1 MNALPPDTRRDL
13 TPFFAPRSLA
23 VVGAGERAT
32 SSGGAIMQMLHLA
45 GYGGRVVP
53 VNPKGGTIF
62 GYEAVTSIASID
74 PPVDLAVIVIRPDAI
89 LDAVREAADRRIRNL
104 LILPGGFAEAGP
116 AGIERNRALLALA
129 AERGLTIAGPNCA
142 GLVHLDPSWPF
153 AATFLRDLPPG
164 IQAAIQ
170 GGAAAG
176 ATNGL
181 AFISQS
187 GALAEEF
194 IDKANAR
201 GLPLTSVVSVGNAVH
216 LGVEDYLAWL
226 GERPEIGAAL
236 LYVESIED
244 HERFRAVARQVA
256 ATKPVIA
263 LFGGRTEI
271 GGRAASAHTGAV
283 ANDDVAID
291 AFCASCGIVRV
302 KSLRRLLVAAKAFG
316 RFPQGL
322 GRRALILSNSGGPGV
337 ICADRAVIEG
347 LDLAAL
353 PPAMVDILRQQL
365 PPEASVA
372 NPIDLLADAREDR
385 FGLAF
390 ETAMSHAANDY
401 DMVLMIHVV
410 PFMVDAAPVID
421 RLARLAAG
429 ARLPL
434 MHSMMGT
441 LTAKADWF
449 ATLERAGV
457 PMFNDVEE
465 MAEAAGLLA
474 RYPFLRA
481 AAERDILPTVFF
493 RDRNL
498 QKNEKI

>member
-1 MNALPPDTRRDL
+1 MSPRDL
-13 TPFFAPRSLA
+13 SPFFAPRSIA
-23 VVGAGERAT
+23 VIGAGERAT
-32 SSGGAIMQMLHLA
+32 SSGGAIMQMLQRA
-45 GYGGRVVP
+45 AYGGRVVP

-62 GYEAVTSIASID
+62 GYESVTAIGAID

-89 LDAVREAADRRIRNL
+89 LEAAAECAGRGIRNL

-116 AGIERNRALLALA
+116 AGVARNEALLKLA
-129 AERGLTIAGPNCA
+129 AERGLTVAGPNCA
-142 GLVHLDPSWPF
+142 GIVHLDPAWRF

-164 IQAAIQ
+164 
-170 GGAAAG
+170 AAA
-176 ATNGL
+176 NGL

-226 GERPEIGAAL
+226 GARPEIGAAL

-244 HERFRAVARQVA
+244 HERFRTLAREVA
-256 ATKPVIA
+256 AIKPVIA
-263 LFGGRTEI
+263 LFGGSTVV
-271 GGRAASAHTGAV
+271 GGLAAAAHTGAI
-283 ANDDVAID
+283 ANDDAAID
-291 AFCASCGIVRV
+291 AFCTSCGIVRV
-302 KSLRRLLVAAKAFG
+302 ESLRRLLIAAKAFG

-322 GRRALILSNSGGPGV
+322 GKRALILSNSGGPGV
-337 ICADRAVIEG
+337 ICADRAALEG
-347 LDLAAL
+347 LEMGAL
-353 PPAMVDILRQQL
+353 PQPMADVLRQRL
-365 PPEASVA
+365 PPEASAA
-372 NPIDLLADAREDR
+372 NPIDLLADARDDR

-390 ETAMSHAANDY
+390 EAAMTHAASAY

-410 PFMVDAAPVID
+410 PFMVDAGPVI
-421 RLARLAAG
+421 ARLAELAG
-429 ARLPL
+429 AARLPV

-441 LTAKADWF
+441 LPGKADWF
-449 ATLERAGV
+449 ATMERAGV

-474 RYPFLRA
+474 RYPILRNSA
-481 AAERDILPTVFF
+481 RSDTLPGGVFH
-493 RDRNL
+493 DRKRRQL
-498 QKNEKI
+498 

>member
-1 MNALPPDTRRDL
+1 MATRDL
-13 TPFFAPRSLA
+13 SPFFAPQSVA
-23 VVGAGERAT
+23 VIGAGERAT
-32 SSGGAIMQMLHLA
+32 SSGGAVMQMLRQA

-62 GYEAVTSIASID
+62 GYDSVTSIEASG

-89 LDAVREAADRRIRNL
+89 LEAVGEAADHGIKNV

-116 AGIERNRALLALA
+116 IGIARNEALLKRA
-129 AERGLTIAGPNCA
+129 AARGLTVAGPNCA
-142 GLVHLDPSWPF
+142 GLIHLDPAWRF

-164 IQAAIQ
+164 
-170 GGAAAG
+170 AAAG
-176 ATNGL
+176 AKNGL

-201 GLPLTSVVSVGNAVH
+201 QLPLVSVVSVGNAVH

-244 HERFRAVARQVA
+244 HARFREVARAVAAR
-256 ATKPVIA
+256 KPVVA

-271 GGRAASAHTGAV
+271 GGRAAAAHTGAV
-283 ANDDVAID
+283 VNDDAAID
-291 AFCASCGIVRV
+291 AFCRSCGIVRV
-302 KSLRRLLVAAKAFG
+302 DSLRRLLLAAKAFG

-337 ICADRAVIEG
+337 LCADRAAGEG
-347 LDLAAL
+347 LVLDAL
-353 PPAMVDILRQQL
+353 PQAMAEVLRQQL
-365 PPEASVA
+365 PAEASVA

-390 ETAMSHAANDY
+390 DAAMNHAARAY
-401 DMVLMIHVV
+401 DVVLMIHVV
-410 PFMVDAAPVID
+410 PFMVDATPVIG
-421 RLARLAAG
+421 RLSQLAKDAP
-429 ARLPL
+429 LPV

-441 LTAKADWF
+441 LPGKAEWF
-449 ATLERAGV
+449 AAMEAAGV
-457 PMFNDVEE
+457 PTFNDIEE

-474 RYPFLRA
+474 RYPALRI
-481 AAERDILPTVFF
+481 AAENSDLPPATFK
-493 RDRNL
+493 DRRS
-498 QKNEKI
+498 EKV

>member
-1 MNALPPDTRRDL
+1 MIERDL
-13 TPFFAPRSLA
+13 KPFFAPRSIA

-32 SSGGAIMQMLHLA
+32 SSGGAIMQMLRRA
-45 GYGGRVVP
+45 DYRGRVVP
-53 VNPKGGTIF
+53 VNPKGGPKGGTIF
-62 GYEAVTSIASID
+62 GYESVTSIAAID

-89 LDAVREAADRRIRNL
+89 LEAAGQAADRGIRNL

-116 AGIERNRALLALA
+116 AGVARNEALRRLAT
-129 AERGLTIAGPNCA
+129 ERGLTIAGPNCA
-142 GLVHLDPSWPF
+142 GIVHLDPAWRF

-164 IQAAIQ
+164 T
-170 GGAAAG
+170 AAG
-176 ATNGL
+176 AANGL

-194 IDKANAR
+194 IDKANQR
-201 GLPLTSVVSVGNAVH
+201 GLPLTSVVSVGNALH
-216 LGVEDYLAWL
+216 LGVEDYLAYL
-226 GERPEIGAAL
+226 GARPEIGAAL

-244 HERFRAVARQVA
+244 HERFRSLARKVA
-256 ATKPVIA
+256 ADKPVIA
-263 LFGGRTEI
+263 LFGGRTAI
-271 GGRAASAHTGAV
+271 GGQAAAAHTGAV
-283 ANDDVAID
+283 ANDDSAID

-302 KSLRRLLVAAKAFG
+302 ESLRQLMLAAKAFG

-322 GRRALILSNSGGPGV
+322 GKRALILSNSGGPGV
-337 ICADRAVIEG
+337 LCADRAALDG

-353 PPAMVDILRQQL
+353 PQAMADVLRQQL

-385 FGLAF
+385 FALAVGA
-390 ETAMSHAANDY
+390 TMDHAAQAY

-410 PFMVDAAPVID
+410 PFMVDAGPVID
-421 RLARLAAG
+421 RLVTLATEAK
-429 ARLPL
+429 LPL

-441 LTAKADWF
+441 LPDKAAWF
-449 ATLERAGV
+449 AAMERAGV

-474 RYPFLRA
+474 RYPFLRTA
-481 AAERDILPTVFF
+481 ARRDILPPAKFY
-493 RDRNL
+493 DRRRP
-498 QKNEKI
+498 K

>member
-1 MNALPPDTRRDL
+1 MTDSVRDL
-13 TPFFAPRSLA
+13 SPFFAPDSIA
-23 VVGAGERAT
+23 IVGAGERPT
-32 SSGGAIMQMLHLA
+32 SSGGAVMQMLRQA

-62 GYEAVTSIASID
+62 GYESVTSIAAID

-89 LDAVREAADRRIRNL
+89 LDAVGEAADRGIRNL

-116 AGIERNRALLALA
+116 AGVARNEALLKLA
-129 AERGLTIAGPNCA
+129 AQRGLTVAGPNCA
-142 GLVHLDPSWPF
+142 GIVHLDPAKPF

-164 IQAAIQ
+164 NV
-170 GGAAAG
+170 AG
-176 ATNGL
+176 ANNGL

-201 GLPLTSVVSVGNAVH
+201 GLPLVSIVSVGNAVH

-236 LYVESIED
+236 LYIESIDD
-244 HERFRAVARQVA
+244 HERFRAIARQVA
-256 ATKPVIA
+256 AKKPVVA
-263 LFGGRTEI
+263 LFGGRTRI
-271 GGRAASAHTGAV
+271 GGQAAAAHTGAV
-283 ANDDVAID
+283 ANDDAAIE

-302 KSLRRLLVAAKAFG
+302 TSLRRLLLAAKAFG

-337 ICADRAVIEG
+337 LCADRATLEG

-353 PPAMVDILRQQL
+353 PAAMADVLRQQL
-365 PPEASVA
+365 PAEASVA

-390 ETAMSHAANDY
+390 EAAMTHAASAY

-410 PFMVDAAPVID
+410 PFMVDAQPVIG
-421 RLARLAAG
+421 RLAELAAG
-429 ARLPL
+429 DRLPL

-441 LTAKADWF
+441 LPGKADWF
-449 ATLERAGV
+449 ATMERAGV

-465 MAEAAGLLA
+465 MAEAAGLLT
-474 RYPFLRA
+474 RYPSLRNA
-481 AAERDILPTVFF
+481 ATMNELPPATF
-493 RDRNL
+493 RSR
-498 QKNEKI
+498 KAP

>member
-1 MNALPPDTRRDL
+1 MISSRDL
-13 TPFFAPRSLA
+13 SPFFAPRSIA

-32 SSGGAIMQMLHLA
+32 SSGGAIMQLLRQA

-53 VNPKGGTIF
+53 VNPKGGAIF
-62 GYEAVTSIASID
+62 GYDSVTSIGAID

-89 LDAVREAADRRIRNL
+89 LDAVRECADRGILNL

-116 AGIERNRALLALA
+116 VGTARNEALLKLA
-129 AERGLTIAGPNCA
+129 AERSVTVAGPNCA
-142 GLVHLDPSWPF
+142 GIIHLDPAWRF

-164 IQAAIQ
+164 VR
-170 GGAAAG
+170 GGAG
-176 ATNGL
+176 NGL

-201 GLPLTSVVSVGNAVH
+201 ALPLTSVVSVGNAVH
-216 LGVEDYLAWL
+216 LGVEDYLGWL
-226 GERPEIGAAL
+226 GERPEIGTAL

-244 HERFRAVARQVA
+244 HERFRRVARGVA
-256 ATKPVIA
+256 ARKPVVA
-263 LFGGRTEI
+263 LFGGRTGI
-271 GGRAASAHTGAV
+271 GAQAAAAHTGAV
-283 ANDDVAID
+283 ANDDAAID

-302 KSLRRLLVAAKAFG
+302 ESLRRLLVAAKAFG

-337 ICADRAVIEG
+337 LCADRAALEG
-347 LDLAAL
+347 LELGAL
-353 PPAMVDILRQQL
+353 PTAMAEVLRQRL

-390 ETAMSHAANDY
+390 EAAMTHAAEAY
-401 DMVLMIHVV
+401 DMVMMIHVV
-410 PFMVDAAPVID
+410 PFMVDAAPVIG
-421 RLARLAAG
+421 RLAELAAG

-434 MHSMMGT
+434 LHSMMGT
-441 LTAKADWF
+441 LPGKAEWF
-449 ATLERAGV
+449 ATMEGVGV

-474 RYPFLRA
+474 RYRKLRDSTA
-481 AAERDILPTVFF
+481 DDSLASVTF
-493 RDRNL
+493 RDR
-498 QKNEKI
+498 QSQ

>member
-1 MNALPPDTRRDL
+1 MSRDL
-13 TPFFAPRSLA
+13 APFFAPRSIA

-32 SSGGAIMQMLHLA
+32 SSGGAIMQMLRLA

-62 GYEAVTSIASID
+62 GYDSVTSIAAVD

-89 LDAVREAADRRIRNL
+89 LEACREAADRGIRNL

-116 AGIERNRALLALA
+116 AGAARNEALLELA
-129 AERGLTIAGPNCA
+129 TERGLTVAGPNCA
-142 GLVHLDPSWPF
+142 GIIHLDPAWRF

-164 IQAAIQ
+164 T
-170 GGAAAG
+170 AAG
-176 ATNGL
+176 ASNGL

-201 GLPLTSVVSVGNAVH
+201 CLPLTSVVSVGNAVH

-226 GERPEIGAAL
+226 GDQPEIGAAL
-236 LYVESIED
+236 LYVESIDD
-244 HERFRAVARQVA
+244 HERFREVARAVAAR
-256 ATKPVIA
+256 KPVIA
-263 LFGGRTEI
+263 LFGGRTDV
-271 GGRAASAHTGAV
+271 GGRAAAAHTGAV
-283 ANDDVAID
+283 ANDDAAID
-291 AFCASCGIVRV
+291 AFCDSCGIVRV
-302 KSLRRLLVAAKAFG
+302 ESLRRLLVAAKAFG

-337 ICADRAVIEG
+337 ICADRAVLEG
-347 LDLAAL
+347 LELRAL
-353 PPAMVDILRQQL
+353 PKAMAEVLRQQL
-365 PPEASVA
+365 PAEASVA
-372 NPIDLLADAREDR
+372 NPLDLLADARADR
-385 FGLAF
+385 FGATF
-390 ETAMSHAANDY
+390 EAAMNHATQAY

-410 PFMVDAAPVID
+410 PFMVDAAPVI
-421 RLARLAAG
+421 ARLAELAET

-441 LTAKADWF
+441 LPGKAEWF
-449 ATLERAGV
+449 ATMEAAGV
-457 PMFNDVEE
+457 PTFNDVEE

-474 RYPFLRA
+474 RYPILRNA
-481 AAERDILPTVFF
+481 AQSAVPSPAAF
-493 RDRNL
+493 RDR
-498 QKNEKI
+498 KHS

>member
-1 MNALPPDTRRDL
+1 MSRDL
-13 TPFFAPRSLA
+13 APFFAPRSIA

-32 SSGGAIMQMLHLA
+32 SSGGAIMQMLRLA

-62 GYEAVTSIASID
+62 GYESVTSIAAVD
-74 PPVDLAVIVIRPDAI
+74 PPVELAVIVIRPDAI
-89 LDAVREAADRRIRNL
+89 IDACREAAERGIKNL

-116 AGIERNRALLALA
+116 TGAARNEALLTLA

-142 GLVHLDPSWPF
+142 GVIHLDPAWRF

-164 IQAAIQ
+164 T
-170 GGAAAG
+170 AAG
-176 ATNGL
+176 ASNGL

-226 GERPEIGAAL
+226 GDRPEIGAAL
-236 LYVESIED
+236 LYVESIDD
-244 HERFRAVARQVA
+244 HERFRAVARAVA
-256 ATKPVIA
+256 ARKPVIA
-263 LFGGRTEI
+263 LFGGRTDV
-271 GGRAASAHTGAV
+271 GGRAAAAHTGAV
-283 ANDDVAID
+283 ANDDAAID

-302 KSLRRLLVAAKAFG
+302 TSLRRLLVAAKAFG

-322 GRRALILSNSGGPGV
+322 GRRTLILSNSGGPGV
-337 ICADRAVIEG
+337 ICADRATLEG
-347 LDLAAL
+347 LELGAL
-353 PPAMVDILRQQL
+353 PKAMAEVLRQQL
-365 PPEASVA
+365 PAEASVA
-372 NPIDLLADAREDR
+372 NPLDLLADAREDR
-385 FGLAF
+385 FGATF
-390 ETAMSHAANDY
+390 EAAMNHAAQAY

-410 PFMVDAAPVID
+410 PFMVDAAPVIG
-421 RLARLAAG
+421 RLAELAAT
-429 ARLPL
+429 ARLPV

-441 LTAKADWF
+441 LPGKAEWF
-449 ATLERAGV
+449 ATMEAAGV

-474 RYPFLRA
+474 RYPILRNA
-481 AAERDILPTVFF
+481 AQTILPSTATF
-493 RDRNL
+493 RDRRRS
-498 QKNEKI
+498 

>member
-1 MNALPPDTRRDL
+1 MSAPTRDL
-13 TPFFAPRSLA
+13 SPFFAPRSIA

-32 SSGGAIMQMLHLA
+32 SSGGAVMQMLRLA

-62 GYEAVTSIASID
+62 GYEAVTSIAAID
-74 PPVDLAVIVIRPDAI
+74 SPVDLAVIVIRPDAI
-89 LDAVREAADRRIRNL
+89 VEAAAEAADRGIRNL

-116 AGIERNRALLALA
+116 SGVARNEALLKLA

-142 GLVHLDPSWPF
+142 GILHLDPTWRF

-164 IQAAIQ
+164 SAK
-170 GGAAAG
+170 G

-244 HERFRAVARQVA
+244 HERFRAVARKVA
-256 ATKPVIA
+256 AIKPVVA
-263 LFGGRTEI
+263 LFGGRTGI
-271 GGRAASAHTGAV
+271 GGQAAAAHTGAV
-283 ANDDVAID
+283 ANDEAAIE

-302 KSLRRLLVAAKAFG
+302 ESLRRLLIAAKAFG

-322 GRRALILSNSGGPGV
+322 GPRALILSNSGGPGV
-337 ICADRAVIEG
+337 ICGDRAVLEG
-347 LDLAAL
+347 LDLTPL
-353 PPAMVDILRQQL
+353 PQAMADVLRQRL
-365 PPEASVA
+365 PGEASVA

-390 ETAMSHAANDY
+390 EAAMAHATQAY

-410 PFMVDAAPVID
+410 PFMVDAGPVIE
-421 RLARLAAG
+421 RLAELTPKAN
-429 ARLPL
+429 LPL

-441 LTAKADWF
+441 LPGKADWF
-449 ATLERAGV
+449 AKMEGAGV

-474 RYPFLRA
+474 RYPTLRQRA
-481 AAERDILPTVFF
+481 KSGILPTTFF
-493 RDRNL
+493 RDR
-498 QKNEKI
+498 KHT

>member
-1 MNALPPDTRRDL
+1 VLQRRGMSVARDL
-13 TPFFAPRSLA
+13 SPFFAPRSIA

-32 SSGGAIMQMLHLA
+32 SSGGAVMQLLRQA

-53 VNPKGGTIF
+53 VNPKGGKIF
-62 GYEAVTSIASID
+62 GYESVTSIADID

-89 LDAVREAADRRIRNL
+89 LDAMRECADRSIRNL
-104 LILPGGFAEAGP
+104 LVLPGGFAEAGP
-116 AGIERNRALLALA
+116 LGVARNEALLKLA
-129 AERGLTIAGPNCA
+129 AGRGLTIAGPNCA
-142 GLVHLDPSWPF
+142 GIIHLDPAWRF

-164 IQAAIQ
+164 S
-170 GGAAAG
+170 AAG
-176 ATNGL
+176 AGNGL

-201 GLPLTSVVSVGNAVH
+201 ALPLTSVVSVGNAVH

-236 LYVESIED
+236 LYVESIDD
-244 HERFRAVARQVA
+244 HERFRTLARAVAA
-256 ATKPVIA
+256 KKPVIA

-271 GGRAASAHTGAV
+271 GAQAATAHTGAV
-283 ANDDVAID
+283 ANDDAAID
-291 AFCASCGIVRV
+291 AFSASCGIVRV
-302 KSLRRLLVAAKAFG
+302 ESLRRLLLAAKAFG

-322 GRRALILSNSGGPGV
+322 GKRALILSNSGGPGV
-337 ICADRAVIEG
+337 LCADRASLEG
-347 LDLAAL
+347 LELGAL
-353 PPAMVDILRQQL
+353 PKAMADVLRQRL

-385 FGLAF
+385 FALAF
-390 ETAMSHAANDY
+390 EAAMSHAADAY

-410 PFMVDAAPVID
+410 PFMVDAGPVVE
-421 RLARLAAG
+421 RLAELAAR
-429 ARLPL
+429 AKLPL
-434 MHSMMGT
+434 LHSMMGT
-441 LTAKADWF
+441 LPDKAEWF
-449 ATLERAGV
+449 ATMERAGV

-474 RYPFLRA
+474 RYPMLRNSAGSDDAPA
-481 AAERDILPTVFF
+481 ATL
-493 RDRNL
+493 RDRRRR
-498 QKNEKI
+498 

>member
-1 MNALPPDTRRDL
+1 MSVRDL
-13 TPFFAPRSLA
+13 SPFFAPRSIA

-32 SSGGAIMQMLHLA
+32 SSGGAVMQLLRRA

-53 VNPKGGTIF
+53 VNPKGGAIF
-62 GYEAVTSIASID
+62 GYDAVTSIADID
-74 PPVDLAVIVIRPDAI
+74 PPVDLAVIVIRPDTI
-89 LDAVREAADRRIRNL
+89 LDAVRECADRGIGNV

-116 AGIERNRALLALA
+116 VGVARNEALLKLA
-129 AERGLTIAGPNCA
+129 ADRGVTVAGPNCA
-142 GLVHLDPSWPF
+142 GIVHLDPAWRF

-164 IQAAIQ
+164 S
-170 GGAAAG
+170 AAG
-176 ATNGL
+176 AGNGL

-201 GLPLTSVVSVGNAVH
+201 ALPLTSVVSVGNAVH

-236 LYVESIED
+236 LYVEAIED
-244 HERFRAVARQVA
+244 HERFRRLARAVSAK
-256 ATKPVIA
+256 KPVVA
-263 LFGGRTEI
+263 LFGGRTTA
-271 GGRAASAHTGAV
+271 GAAAAAAHTGAV
-283 ANDDVAID
+283 ANDDAAIG

-302 KSLRRLLVAAKAFG
+302 ESLRRLLVAAKAFG

-322 GRRALILSNSGGPGV
+322 GPRALILSNSGGPGV
-337 ICADRAVIEG
+337 LCADRASLEG
-347 LDLAAL
+347 VSLGAL
-353 PPAMVDILRQQL
+353 PSAMAEVLRQRL

-390 ETAMSHAANDY
+390 EAAMSHAAQAY

-410 PFMVDAAPVID
+410 PFMVDAQPVIE
-421 RLARLAAG
+421 RLAAL
-429 ARLPL
+429 AASAKLPL
-434 MHSMMGT
+434 LHSMMGT
-441 LTAKADWF
+441 LPGKGEWF
-449 ATLERAGV
+449 ATMERAGV

-474 RYPFLRA
+474 RYPKLRESA
-481 AAERDILPTVFF
+481 RRDSESTVTFA
-493 RDRNL
+493 DRGRR
-498 QKNEKI
+498 

>member
-1 MNALPPDTRRDL
+1 VLQRRDMSDRDL
-13 TPFFAPRSLA
+13 SPFFAPKSIA

-32 SSGGAIMQMLHLA
+32 SSGGAIMQMLRQA

-62 GYEAVTSIASID
+62 GYESVTSIAAID

-89 LDAVREAADRRIRNL
+89 LDAAKEAADRGITNL

-116 AGIERNRALLALA
+116 IGVQRNEELTNLA
-129 AERGLTIAGPNCA
+129 AARGLTVAGPNCA
-142 GLVHLDPSWPF
+142 GIIHLDPAWRF

-164 IQAAIQ
+164 
-170 GGAAAG
+170 AAAG
-176 ATNGL
+176 ARNGL

-187 GALAEEF
+187 GALAEEV
-194 IDKANAR
+194 IDKANERA
-201 GLPLTSVVSVGNAVH
+201 LPLTSVVSVGNALH

-244 HERFRAVARQVA
+244 HERFRRVARAVAAR
-256 ATKPVIA
+256 KPVIA

-283 ANDDVAID
+283 ANDDAAID

-302 KSLRRLLVAAKAFG
+302 ESLRRLLIAAKAFG

-322 GRRALILSNSGGPGV
+322 GGRALILSNSGGPGV
-337 ICADRAVIEG
+337 LCADRASLEG
-347 LDLAAL
+347 LELGAL
-353 PPAMVDILRQQL
+353 PTAFAEVLRQQL
-365 PPEASVA
+365 PSEASVA

-390 ETAMSHAANDY
+390 EAAMAHAASAY
-401 DMVLMIHVV
+401 DMIMMIHVV
-410 PFMVDAAPVID
+410 PFMVDAAPVI
-421 RLARLAAG
+421 ARLAKLAAG
-429 ARLPL
+429 SRTPL
-434 MHSMMGT
+434 LHSMMGT
-441 LTAKADWF
+441 LPGKTDWF
-449 ATLERAGV
+449 AAMERAGV

-474 RYPFLRA
+474 RYPRLR
-481 AAERDILPTVFF
+481 ERARSDNLSDVRF
-493 RDRNL
+493 RDRRGA
-498 QKNEKI
+498 

>member
-1 MNALPPDTRRDL
+1 MSASARDL
-13 TPFFAPRSLA
+13 SPFFAPRSIA

-32 SSGGAIMQMLHLA
+32 SSGGAIMQLLRQA

-62 GYEAVTSIASID
+62 GYDSVTSIGAID

-89 LDAVREAADRRIRNL
+89 IDAVRECADRGMRNL

-116 AGIERNRALLALA
+116 VGAARNEALLKLA
-129 AERGLTIAGPNCA
+129 AERGVTVAGPNCA
-142 GLVHLDPSWPF
+142 GIIHLDPAWRF

-164 IQAAIQ
+164 AAR
-170 GGAAAG
+170 G

-201 GLPLTSVVSVGNAVH
+201 ALPLVSVVSVGNAVH
-216 LGVEDYLAWL
+216 LGVEDYLGWL

-244 HERFRAVARQVA
+244 HERFRRVARAVAAR
-256 ATKPVIA
+256 KPVIA

-271 GGRAASAHTGAV
+271 GGQAAAAHTGAV
-283 ANDDVAID
+283 ANDDAAID

-302 KSLRRLLVAAKAFG
+302 ESLRRLLVAAKAFG
-316 RFPQGL
+316 RFPRGL
-322 GRRALILSNSGGPGV
+322 GKRALILSNSGGPGV
-337 ICADRAVIEG
+337 LCADRASLEG
-347 LDLAAL
+347 LELGAL
-353 PPAMVDILRQQL
+353 PVAMTEVLRQRL

-385 FGLAF
+385 FGFAF
-390 ETAMSHAANDY
+390 EAAMTHAAQAY
-401 DMVLMIHVV
+401 DMVMMIHVV
-410 PFMVDAAPVID
+410 PFMVDAAPVIA
-421 RLARLAAG
+421 RLAELAAG
-429 ARLPL
+429 ARLPVL
-434 MHSMMGT
+434 HSMMGT
-441 LTAKADWF
+441 LPGKADWF
-449 ATLERAGV
+449 AAMEQAGV

-474 RYPFLRA
+474 RYPALRDSA
-481 AAERDILPTVFF
+481 RSDTPTAVTFH
-493 RDRNL
+493 DRHRR
-498 QKNEKI
+498 

>member
-1 MNALPPDTRRDL
+1 MHTTVRDL
-13 TPFFAPRSLA
+13 TPFFAPRSIA
-23 VVGAGERAT
+23 VIGAGERTT
-32 SSGGAIMQMLHLA
+32 SSGGAVMQMLRKA
-45 GYGGRVVP
+45 GYGGAVVP

-62 GYEAVTSIASID
+62 GYESVTSIGAIPSA
-74 PPVDLAVIVIRPDAI
+74 VDLAVIVIRPDAI
-89 LDAVREAADRRIRNL
+89 LDAVREAADRGIRNL

-116 AGIERNRALLALA
+116 TGVARNEALLKLA
-129 AERGLTIAGPNCA
+129 AERGLTVAGPNCA
-142 GLVHLDPSWPF
+142 GIVHLDPAWRF

-164 IQAAIQ
+164 AAV
-170 GGAAAG
+170 G

-236 LYVESIED
+236 LYVESIDD
-244 HERFRAVARQVA
+244 HERFRAVARKVA

-271 GGRAASAHTGAV
+271 GGRAAGAHTGAV
-283 ANDDVAID
+283 ANDDAAID

-302 KSLRRLLVAAKAFG
+302 ESLRRLLVAAKAFG

-322 GRRALILSNSGGPGV
+322 GRRALVLSNSGGPGV
-337 ICADRAVIEG
+337 ICTDRASLEG
-347 LDLAAL
+347 LELAPL
-353 PPAMVDILRQQL
+353 PKAMADVLRQQL
-365 PPEASVA
+365 PAEASVA

-385 FGLAF
+385 FALAF
-390 ETAMSHAANDY
+390 ETAMTHAAADY

-410 PFMVDAAPVID
+410 PFMVDAAPVIE
-421 RLARLAAG
+421 RLAKLALT

-441 LTAKADWF
+441 LPDREAWF
-449 ATLERAGV
+449 ATMERAGV

-474 RYPFLRA
+474 RYPILREKA
-481 AAERDILPTVFF
+481 KGDILPTTFF
-493 RDRNL
+493 RDR
-498 QKNEKI
+498 KRG

>member
-1 MNALPPDTRRDL
+1 MSAPIRDL
-13 TPFFAPRSLA
+13 SPFFAPRSIA
-23 VVGAGERAT
+23 IVGAGERPT
-32 SSGGAIMQMLHLA
+32 SSGGAVMQMLRLA

-53 VNPKGGTIF
+53 VNPKGGPKGGAIF
-62 GYEAVTSIASID
+62 GYESVTSVAAID

-89 LDAVREAADRRIRNL
+89 VDAAAEAADRGIRNL

-116 AGIERNRALLALA
+116 PGIARNEALLKLA
-129 AERGLTIAGPNCA
+129 AGRGLTIAGPNCA
-142 GLVHLDPSWPF
+142 GIIHLDPAWRF

-164 IQAAIQ
+164 SSP
-170 GGAAAG
+170 G

-201 GLPLTSVVSVGNAVH
+201 SLPLASVVSVGNAVH

-244 HERFRAVARQVA
+244 HERFRTVARKVA

-271 GGRAASAHTGAV
+271 GGRAAAAHTGAV
-283 ANDDVAID
+283 ANDEAAID

-302 KSLRRLLVAAKAFG
+302 ESLRRLLIAAKAFG
-316 RFPQGL
+316 RFPHGL
-322 GRRALILSNSGGPGV
+322 GSRALILSNSGGPGV
-337 ICADRAVIEG
+337 ICADRAAIEG

-353 PPAMVDILRQQL
+353 PKPMAEVLRQQL
-365 PPEASVA
+365 PGEASVA

-390 ETAMSHAANDY
+390 EAAMTHAANHY

-410 PFMVDAAPVID
+410 PFMVEAGPVID
-421 RLARLAAG
+421 RLAELAPKAP
-429 ARLPL
+429 LPL

-441 LTAKADWF
+441 LPDKADWF
-449 ATLERAGV
+449 ARMEQAGV

-474 RYPFLRA
+474 RYPTLRRRA
-481 AAERDILPTVFF
+481 QGDILPTAFF
-493 RDRNL
+493 RDRNRA
-498 QKNEKI
+498 

>member
-1 MNALPPDTRRDL
+1 MNRDL
-13 TPFFAPRSLA
+13 TPFFAPRSIA
-23 VVGAGERAT
+23 VVGAGERAG
-32 SSGGAIMQMLHLA
+32 SSGGAIMQMLRLA

-62 GYEAVTSIASID
+62 GYESVTSISAID

-89 LDAVREAADRRIRNL
+89 LDAVKEAADRGIKNL

-116 AGIERNRALLALA
+116 AGVARNEALLKLTAD
-129 AERGLTIAGPNCA
+129 RGLTIAGPNCA
-142 GLVHLDPSWPF
+142 GIIHLDPTWRF

-164 IQAAIQ
+164 TKEGAQA
-170 GGAAAG
+170 
-176 ATNGL
+176 NGL

-187 GALAEEF
+187 GALAEEV

-201 GLPLTSVVSVGNAVH
+201 GLPLASVVSVGNAVH

-236 LYVESIED
+236 LYIESIED
-244 HERFRAVARQVA
+244 HERFRSVARKVV

-263 LFGGRTEI
+263 LFGGRTAI
-271 GGRAASAHTGAV
+271 GARAATAHTGSV
-283 ANDDVAID
+283 ANDDAAID

-302 KSLRRLLVAAKAFG
+302 ESLRRLLLAAKAFG

-322 GRRALILSNSGGPGV
+322 GKRTLVLSNSGGPGV
-337 ICADRAVIEG
+337 LCADRASLEG
-347 LDLAAL
+347 LDLSPL
-353 PPAMVDILRQQL
+353 PQAMADVLRQQL
-365 PPEASVA
+365 PAEAAVA

-390 ETAMSHAANDY
+390 EAAMAHAARDY
-401 DMVLMIHVV
+401 DQMLMIHVV
-410 PFMVDAAPVID
+410 PFMVDAGPVI
-421 RLARLAAG
+421 ARLAELAAT
-429 ARLPL
+429 ARLPV

-441 LTAKADWF
+441 LPGRTDWF
-449 ATLERAGV
+449 ATMERAGV

-465 MAEAAGLLA
+465 MAEAAGLLG
-474 RYPFLRA
+474 RYPSLRDSA
-481 AAERDILPTVFF
+481 NRGNLPPAFF
-493 RDRNL
+493 RDRR
-498 QKNEKI
+498 QD

>member
-1 MNALPPDTRRDL
+1 MSAPVRNLS
-13 TPFFAPRSLA
+13 PFFAPRSIA
-23 VVGAGERAT
+23 VIGAGERTT
-32 SSGGAIMQMLHLA
+32 SSGGAVMQMLSRA
-45 GYGGRVVP
+45 AYGGRVVP

-62 GYEAVTSIASID
+62 GYDAVTSIAAID

-89 LDAVREAADRRIRNL
+89 LDAAREAADRGIRNL

-116 AGIERNRALLALA
+116 IGIERNEALLKLA
-129 AERGLTIAGPNCA
+129 AERGLTVAGPNCA
-142 GLVHLDPSWPF
+142 GIIHLDPAWRF

-164 IQAAIQ
+164 LSSAPLAR
-170 GGAAAG
+170 G
-176 ATNGL
+176 TNGL

-216 LGVEDYLAWL
+216 LGVEDYLGWL

-236 LYVESIED
+236 LYVESIEN
-244 HERFRAVARQVA
+244 HERFRAVARKVA
-256 ATKPVIA
+256 AVKPVIA
-263 LFGGRTEI
+263 LFGGRTET
-271 GGRAASAHTGAV
+271 GGRAAAAHTGAI
-283 ANDDVAID
+283 ANEDATID
-291 AFCASCGIVRV
+291 AFCASCGIMRV
-302 KSLRRLLVAAKAFG
+302 ESLRRLLIAAKAFG

-337 ICADRAVIEG
+337 LCADRAALEG
-347 LDLAAL
+347 LELAAL
-353 PPAMVDILRQQL
+353 PKPMADVLRQQL
-365 PPEASVA
+365 PAEASVA

-385 FGLAF
+385 FALAF
-390 ETAMSHAANDY
+390 EAAGAHAASDY

-410 PFMVDAAPVID
+410 PFMVDAAPVIE

-429 ARLPL
+429 TRLPV

-441 LTAKADWF
+441 LPGKEAWF
-449 ATLERAGV
+449 AAMEQAGV

-465 MAEAAGLLA
+465 MAEAAGLLG
-474 RYPFLRA
+474 RYPILREA
-481 AAERDILPTVFF
+481 ARGDILPTTFF
-493 RDRNL
+493 RDRVHHIA
-498 QKNEKI
+498 KK

>member
-1 MNALPPDTRRDL
+1 MKDAVRDL
-13 TPFFAPRSLA
+13 QPFFAPRSIA

-32 SSGGAIMQMLHLA
+32 SSGGAVMQMLRQA

-53 VNPKGGTIF
+53 VNPKGGEIF
-62 GYEAVTSIASID
+62 GYQAVTSIAAID

-89 LDAVREAADRRIRNL
+89 LESVAEAADRGIKNV

-116 AGIERNRALLALA
+116 IGAARNEALLKLA
-129 AERGLTIAGPNCA
+129 AARGVTVAGPNCA
-142 GLVHLDPSWPF
+142 GIVHLDPAWRF

-164 IQAAIQ
+164 S
-170 GGAAAG
+170 AAG
-176 ATNGL
+176 AANGL

-201 GLPLTSVVSVGNAVH
+201 ALPLVSVVSVGNGVH

-226 GERPEIGAAL
+226 GDRPEIGAAL

-244 HERFRAVARQVA
+244 HERFRAVARAVTA
-256 ATKPVIA
+256 KKPVIA
-263 LFGGRTEI
+263 LFGGRTGI
-271 GGRAASAHTGAV
+271 GGAAASAHTGAV
-283 ANDDVAID
+283 VNDDAAID
-291 AFCASCGIVRV
+291 AFCRSCGIVRV
-302 KSLRRLLVAAKAFG
+302 ESLRRLLVAAKAFG

-322 GRRALILSNSGGPGV
+322 GKRALILSNSGGPGV
-337 ICADRAVIEG
+337 ICADRATLEG
-347 LDLAAL
+347 LDLGAL
-353 PPAMVDILRQQL
+353 PKAMADTLRQQL

-372 NPIDLLADAREDR
+372 NPLDLLADAREDR
-385 FGLAF
+385 FGLTLEA
-390 ETAMSHAANDY
+390 AMTHAVQAY

-410 PFMVDAAPVID
+410 PFMVDATPIIG
-421 RLARLAAG
+421 RLAELAAG

-441 LTAKADWF
+441 LPGKADWF
-449 ATLERAGV
+449 ATMEAAGV
-457 PMFNDVEE
+457 PVFNDAEE

-474 RYPFLRA
+474 RYPALRDA
-481 AAERDILPTVFF
+481 ANDGVLPPATF
-493 RDRNL
+493 RDRSR
-498 QKNEKI
+498 K

>member
-1 MNALPPDTRRDL
+1 MNPRDL
-13 TPFFAPRSLA
+13 SPFFAPRSIA
-23 VVGAGERAT
+23 VIGAGERAT
-32 SSGGAIMQMLHLA
+32 SSGGAVMQMLQRA
-45 GYGGRVVP
+45 AYGGRVVP
-53 VNPKGGTIF
+53 VNPRGGNIF
-62 GYEAVTSIASID
+62 GYEAVTSIAAID

-89 LDAVREAADRRIRNL
+89 LDAVGECADRGIRNV

-116 AGIERNRALLALA
+116 AGMARNEALLKLA
-129 AERGLTIAGPNCA
+129 AERGVTVAGPNCA
-142 GLVHLDPSWPF
+142 GLVHLDPNWRF

-164 IQAAIQ
+164 LES
-170 GGAAAG
+170 GAEA
-176 ATNGL
+176 NGL

-244 HERFRAVARQVA
+244 HERFRELARKVA

-263 LFGGRTEI
+263 LFGGRTPV
-271 GGRAASAHTGAV
+271 GGRAASAHTGAI
-283 ANDDVAID
+283 ANDDAAID
-291 AFCASCGIVRV
+291 AFCASCGIMRV
-302 KSLRRLLVAAKAFG
+302 ESLRRLLVAAQAFG

-337 ICADRAVIEG
+337 ICADRASLEG
-347 LDLAAL
+347 LELGAL
-353 PPAMVDILRQQL
+353 PPAMADVLRQAL

-385 FGLAF
+385 FGLTF
-390 ETAMSHAANDY
+390 EAAMTHAGSAY

-410 PFMVDAAPVID
+410 PFMVDAAPVI
-421 RLARLAAG
+421 ARLAELARD
-429 ARLPL
+429 ARLPV

-441 LTAKADWF
+441 LPGKAGWF
-449 ATLERAGV
+449 ATMERAGV

-474 RYPFLRA
+474 RYPALQESAR
-481 AAERDILPTVFF
+481 RDTLPTVVFH
-493 RDRNL
+493 DR
-498 QKNEKI
+498 KRR

>member
-1 MNALPPDTRRDL
+1 MTAQYIARDL
-13 TPFFAPRSLA
+13 TPFFAPRSIA

-32 SSGGAIMQMLHLA
+32 SSGGAIMQMLRQA

-53 VNPKGGTIF
+53 VNPKGGEIF
-62 GYEAVTSIASID
+62 GYPAVTSIAAID

-89 LDAVREAADRRIRNL
+89 LDAVTEAADRGIRNL

-116 AGIERNRALLALA
+116 AGVARNEALKKLTTA
-129 AERGLTIAGPNCA
+129 RGLTIAGPNCA
-142 GLVHLDPSWPF
+142 GIIHLDPEWRF

-164 IQAAIQ
+164 V
-170 GGAAAG
+170 AAG
-176 ATNGL
+176 GDSNGL

-201 GLPLTSVVSVGNAVH
+201 GLPLASVVSVGNAVH

-226 GERPEIGAAL
+226 GERPEIAAAL

-244 HERFRAVARQVA
+244 HERFRAVARKVA
-256 ATKPVIA
+256 AAKPVIA
-263 LFGGRTEI
+263 LFGGRTTI
-271 GGRAASAHTGAV
+271 GGTAAAAHTGAV
-283 ANDDVAID
+283 PNDDDAIET
-291 AFCASCGIVRV
+291 FCASCGIVRV
-302 KSLRRLLVAAKAFG
+302 TSLRRLLLAAKAFG

-322 GRRALILSNSGGPGV
+322 GKRTLILSNSGGPGV
-337 ICADRAVIEG
+337 LCADRAALEG
-347 LDLAAL
+347 LELGAL
-353 PPAMVDILRQQL
+353 PQAMADVLRQQL

-390 ETAMSHAANDY
+390 ETAMTHAAQAY

-410 PFMVDAAPVID
+410 PFMVDAQPVI
-421 RLARLAAG
+421 ARLAELSTKSK
-429 ARLPL
+429 LPV

-441 LTAKADWF
+441 LPGKADWF
-449 ATLERAGV
+449 ATMERAGV
-457 PMFNDVEE
+457 PMFNDIEE

-474 RYPFLRA
+474 RYPQLRA
-481 AAERDILPTVFF
+481 AAKKGLLPTTFF
-493 RDRNL
+493 HDRRA
-498 QKNEKI
+498 K